1 MADIKHVGR
10 LRSNQK
16 KVVVAFRTLP
26 GESDSALV
34 VLTEN
39 LTDEQ
44 HDSLI
49 KLVESPAGQ
58 NSYEFGEVMSRTRF
72 PDGTAMLAILH
83 LNNKLNKIKTS
94 DVEMIPNNITSVG
107 LDQLNQL
114 IAEQKGISVNDLALG
129 NNVQIEEA
137 ATVTDLTPEKET
149 QSVVQELAIID
160 EGPVSDAELAKRY
173 RSQAD
178 KLSKEAAQLRRQ
190 ADELMPIK
198 KKISS
203 VVNGEKAVAS

>member
-34 VLTEN
+34 ILTEN
-39 LTDEQ
+39 LTDDQ

-58 NSYEFGEVMSRTRF
+58 NAYEFGEVMSRSRF

-83 LNNKLNKIKTS
+83 LNNKLSKVKTS
-94 DVEMIPNNITSVG
+94 DVEMIPNSLTSVG

-137 ATVTDLTPEKET
+137 ATVTDLAPET
-149 QSVVQELAIID
+149 QSAIQEPVIID

-178 KLSKEAAQLRRQ
+178 KLSKEAAQLRRK
-190 ADELMPIK
+190 ADEIMPIK